1 MEEGL
6 LYTIKNK
13 IKFLIKYRRKQLLH
27 DRLYL
32 VLVALMALLL
42 LFALIAQP
50 DLSLITG
57 FWKIQIGEAGLIT
70 DPMVVGGVGATLLN
84 AALVLAVSTFLV
96 WRMGLPCTGVT
107 FACLFMMAGF
117 AMLGKNLLNIAPIV
131 FGGWLYS
138 QYKYE
143 NFSKYVYLTL
153 FGTCLAPM
161 VSFLLNRLPH
171 PWQWISMVL
180 VGVLIGFLIPGI
192 AGYTIRVHQGYN
204 LYNVGFAAGF
214 LGLGLASIMK
224 GFGVEFVT
232 DGTWSTEGHG
242 ILSIFL
248 AFGLTLLLFSGMMR
262 GCQDWNTY
270 KKVLRHSG
278 RAVADFVILDGSSIT
293 LVNMAATGLIGFF
306 YLMALYPFGVRLNG
320 PLVCCILSMVGFGAF
335 GKHPK
340 NVIPV
345 MVGAVLS
352 ALTMVKIP
360 VTAPGVLLATLLCT
374 GLAPIAGQF
383 GWIWGVVAGFVHMTI
398 VQNTSIL
405 HGGMN
410 LYNNGFSAG
419 LVCVL
424 LVPIIEALKQEP
436 VE

>member
-1 MEEGL
+1 MGEDF
-6 LYTIKNK
+6 LYAIKNK
-13 IKFLIKYRRKQLLH
+13 IKYLVKYKRKELLH
-27 DRLYL
+27 DKLYL
-32 VLVALMALLL
+32 VLVVLVGLLAV
-42 LFALIAQP
+42 FAVAAQP
-50 DLSLITG
+50 DLSLLKG
-57 FWKIQIGEAGLIT
+57 LWRIQFEEAGLIT
-70 DPMVVGGVGATLLN
+70 DPMAVGGVGATLLN

-138 QYKYE
+138 RYQCE
-143 NFSKYVYLTL
+143 SFSRYVYLTL
-153 FGTCLAPM
+153 FGTCLSPM

-180 VGVLIGFLIPGI
+180 VGVLIGFLIPAI

-204 LYNVGFAAGF
+204 LYNVGFAAGI

-232 DGTWSTEGHG
+232 EGTWSTEGHG
-242 ILSIFL
+242 ILIVFL
-248 AFGLTLLLFSGMMR
+248 GFGLLALLFVGMAN
-262 GCQDWNTY
+262 GCPDWRTY
-270 KKVLRHSG
+270 RRVLRHSG
-278 RAVADFVILDGSSIT
+278 RAVADFVILDGSAIT
-293 LVNMAATGLIGFF
+293 LTNMAVTGFIGFF
-306 YLMALYPFGVRLNG
+306 YLLALYPWGVRFNG
-320 PLVCCILSMVGFGAF
+320 PLVCCVLSMVGFGAF

-340 NVIPV
+340 NVLPV
-345 MVGAVLS
+345 MAGAILA
-352 ALTMVKIP
+352 ALLLVKLPI
-360 VTAPGVLLATLLCT
+360 TSPGVLLATLLCS

-383 GWIWGVVAGFVHMTI
+383 GWKWGVVAGFIHMTV

-410 LYNNGFSAG
+410 LYNNGFAAG

-424 LVPIIEALKQEP
+424 LVPIIEALQP